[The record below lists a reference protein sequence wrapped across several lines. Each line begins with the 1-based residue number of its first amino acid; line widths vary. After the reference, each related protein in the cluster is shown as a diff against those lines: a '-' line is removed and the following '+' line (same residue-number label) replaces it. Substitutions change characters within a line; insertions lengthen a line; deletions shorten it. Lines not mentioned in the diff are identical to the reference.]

1 MGYRYAPDFPAE
13 MATALALL
21 KSSILSRHEYT
32 DICGSASAT
41 HATSLALAF
50 AESMVELDMIYAGV
64 WEFKIA
70 KGV

>member
-13 MATALALL
+13 IAMALALL
-21 KSSILSRHEYT
+21 KSSILGRHEYI
-32 DICGSASAT
+32 DICGSALGT

-50 AESMVELDMIYAGV
+50 AESMVELDMIYAGI
-64 WEFKIA
+64 WEFETA